1 MSAQCTAPTTPS
13 HDTNASKEVEEEW
26 SKDRA
31 ASVFTAAVLSGFT
44 LVLAAS
50 YWLTRTSEYG
60 MSPKPLYIWE
70 IILFL
75 SAILSM
81 VVFICLRKNTA
92 YVVDTDKPFS
102 DAYMDTLFDTKE
114 DGLPFW
120 TYIRLRDIALTVC
133 CVGCCILPFLE
144 VYRFVNNLECID
156 DMFETF
162 RNIECASNICRAIF
176 CICQLLFLLWN
187 KTKSAKNGLLRL
199 LLSAVAVANFT
210 LCVDVFMYAI
220 QAYDTIDIQNKQN
233 ATFNI
238 SAIDPHEPVFI
249 ECQNSSVKMMM
260 KIDINA
266 EWIYKFTYQFPIEF
280 AVFSLCYFGT
290 IWSVYKPSKIKVSTD
305 PQEHEREN
313 DNTRPESTVIDIS
326 GLESEPRQRE
336 TLATSAD
343 QNSLRRAHKYRY
355 IITVVVKGI
364 IKFTSTKAFPLS
376 LVFVLGV
383 FVFILYMEI
392 SYMDSHGGN
401 KTLVY
406 DYLNTTLT
414 TLQESYMVTQTV
426 YIYIICI
433 VAPVGFILARRETIA
448 HKRLN
453 ASDKLLLVGA
463 TGHLVFILVE
473 TVGYTD
479 VINSG
484 RKDFVVVIFYIK
496 LLLKYQGVFAEAMI
510 VLIASKMEVRLDS
523 ITNGRQSVIKGIIIF
538 LGMFNTERWF
548 TVNFLPPNILRYVA
562 FTGYKEMYGQTT
574 WWILTSFLYPCVV
587 IFRQAMSIMCFE
599 TFVRVK
605 REYVRLKRESRILW
619 WWCDFFIFCLR
630 LSNHVAHMFRDTVD
644 VTSYRASRRRVQTLN
659 IRITG
664 PWFIPPYIP
673 LFIW

>member
-1 MSAQCTAPTTPS
+1 MVYVSAFGCNANLSVNEETMSAQCTAPSTPS

-133 CVGCCILPFLE
+133 CVGCCILPFSE

-162 RNIECASNICRAIF
+162 RNIKCASNICRAIF

-199 LLSAVAVANFT
+199 ILSAVAVANFT

-233 ATFNI
+233 APFNI

-290 IWSVYKPSKIKVSTD
+290 IWSVYKPSKMTSNTESQEHGSQNDITQHVSTV
-305 PQEHEREN
+305 
-313 DNTRPESTVIDIS
+313 TDIS
-326 GLESEPRQRE
+326 GRESERPRG
-336 TLATSAD
+336 LPPTSVD
-343 QNSLRRAHKYRY
+343 QNSRRRAHRYRY
-355 IITVVVKGI
+355 IIKFIVKGI
-364 IKFTSTKAFPLS
+364 IEFTSTKAFPLS

-383 FVFILYMEI
+383 FVFILFKEI
-392 SYMDSHGGN
+392 KYMDSHGGN

-406 DYLNTTLT
+406 DHPNTTSNA
-414 TLQESYMVTQTV
+414 TLSGEDMAYMVTQTV

-574 WWILTSFLYPCVV
+574 WWILTAFLYPCVV

-599 TFVRVK
+599 TCVRVK
-605 REYVRLKRESRILW
+605 REYARLKRESRIL
-619 WWCDFFIFCLR
+619 
-630 LSNHVAHMFRDTVD
+630 
-644 VTSYRASRRRVQTLN
+644 
-659 IRITG
+659 
-664 PWFIPPYIP
+664 
-673 LFIW
+673 